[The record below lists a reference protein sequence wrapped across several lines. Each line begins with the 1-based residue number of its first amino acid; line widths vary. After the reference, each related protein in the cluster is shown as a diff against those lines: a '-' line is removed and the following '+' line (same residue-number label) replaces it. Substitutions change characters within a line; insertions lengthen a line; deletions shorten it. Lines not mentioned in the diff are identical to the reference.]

1 MKVKTQVKAKVTNG
15 DYKSLTINGIRIT
28 IDGDNAYINDI
39 EIPKKIAEYVIDHVK
54 HDSIPEL
61 RLNYV
66 EYEANLTLEIEDY
79 GITITQ
85 RGKELLTI
93 LFIGNGVLLL
103 TPKHSH
109 KVRNAEGL
117 RRILRREVNVLCVKY
132 FNS

>member
-15 DYKSLTINGIRIT
+15 DFKSLTINGIHIT
-28 IDGDNAYINDI
+28 IDGDNAYINDV

-61 RLNYV
+61 HLNYV

-93 LFIGNGVLLL
+93 LFIGNDALLL

-132 FNS
+132 LNS

>member
-15 DYKSLTINGIRIT
+15 DFKSLTINGIYIA
-28 IDGDNAYINDI
+28 IDRHNAYINNI
-39 EIPKKIAEYVIDHVK
+39 EIPKEIAEYVIDHVDHVK
-54 HDSIPEL
+54 NDSITEL

-66 EYEANLTLEIEDY
+66 EYEANLTLEIEDH

-93 LFIGNGVLLL
+93 LFKGNNALLL

-117 RRILRREVNVLCVKY
+117 RRILRREVIVLCVK
-132 FNS
+132 

>member
-15 DYKSLTINGIRIT
+15 DYKSLTINGIHIT
-28 IDGDNAYINDI
+28 IDGDNAYLNDI
-39 EIPKKIAEYVIDHVK
+39 EIPKKIAEYVIDHVDHVK
-54 HDSIPEL
+54 NDSITEL

-66 EYEANLTLEIEDY
+66 EYEANLTLEIEDH

-93 LFIGNGVLLL
+93 LFKGNNALLL

-117 RRILRREVNVLCVKY
+117 RRILRREVIALCVR
-132 FNS
+132 

>member
-1 MKVKTQVKAKVTNG
+1 MKIITQVKAKVTNG
-15 DYKSLTINGIRIT
+15 DYKSLTINGIHIK
-28 IDGDNAYINDI
+28 IDGDNAYLNDI

-54 HDSIPEL
+54 ADSILEL
-61 RLNYV
+61 HLNYV

-93 LFIGNGVLLL
+93 LFKGNNALLL

-117 RRILRREVNVLCVKY
+117 RRILRREVIFLCVK
-132 FNS
+132 